1 MIRLQFT
8 REAVNFRETPSHMRV
23 NSGPLF
29 RECPTDSNPIRAKR
43 VDETD
48 SVEPRLVD
56 INRHR
61 ALLLLSAKHMGS
73 SERAR

>member
-1 MIRLQFT
+1 
-8 REAVNFRETPSHMRV
+8 MRV

>member
-8 REAVNFRETPSHMRV
+8 REAVNFLETPSHMRV

-29 RECPTDSNPIRAKR
+29 RECPTDSNPIPAKS

-56 INRHR
+56 IDRHG
-61 ALLLLSAKHMGS
+61 ALLLVIAKHMGS
-73 SERAR
+73 SGRAR